1 MAVNEITPT
10 NPVPPSTPRVQ
21 NSGAA
26 GQAIGIVRNN
36 TGQAPAAAA
45 VTQTLD
51 PILQNE
57 LLISEILRN
66 LNFVSRTPLVDR
78 LINVTP
84 PPLADPDAAQD
95 LDIVLQKELL
105 INQALQNLSFT
116 ARTQTDALLINEIP
130 PQVEADETLQD
141 LDATQQNELLI
152 NETLLTLNAVNQ
164 EITAAE
170 AELTARVTAA
180 APQTLAATLQA
191 AEQVPAAVAAA
202 EAAALILTLA
212 PGEAVTVVPPTPIA
226 ATFVAQTPTQFPLPF
241 FLLNPDRTPYVL
253 AVHEIRNPN
262 PGPGEPAPVST
273 EIQPAAP
280 AGMTRPVDMAALRQI
295 WTRQRPGVYEEKIP
309 PTVPALEKDLR
320 RVLSRVN
327 EDLAVSGLPL
337 HLVIA
342 RSETGY
348 AVDVYD
354 CSDNEVCRLT
364 YDVPLK
370 REELTTVLE
379 NLQHE
384 TGIIID
390 ISS

>member
-10 NPVPPSTPRVQ
+10 SPVPPSTPRVQ
-21 NSGAA
+21 NDTPRQAAPVRPSGAK
-26 GQAIGIVRNN
+26 
-36 TGQAPAAAA
+36 QAPAAAA

-57 LLISEILRN
+57 LLINEILRS
-66 LNFVSRTPLVDR
+66 LNFVSRTPVDTR

-84 PPLADPDAAQD
+84 PPLADPDTAQD

-116 ARTQTDALLINEIP
+116 ARTPTDALLINEIP

-141 LDATQQNELLI
+141 LDATQRNELLI
-152 NETLLTLNAVNQ
+152 NEALLTLNAAAQGV
-164 EITAAE
+164 TAAE

-180 APQTLAATLQA
+180 APQALTAALQTA
-191 AEQVPAAVAAA
+191 VQTPAAVAAA
-202 EAAALILTLA
+202 EAAALVLTLA
-212 PGEAVTVVPPTPIA
+212 PGETATVVPPTPIA
-226 ATFVAQTPTQFPLPF
+226 ATFVTQTPTQFPLPF

-253 AVHEIRNPN
+253 AVYETRNPN

-273 EIQPAAP
+273 EVQPAAP
-280 AGMTRPVDMAALRQI
+280 AGMIRPVAMAALRQI
-295 WTRQRPGVYEEKIP
+295 WTRQRPGVYEENIP
-309 PTVPALEKDLR
+309 SAVPALEKDLR

-327 EDLAVSGLPL
+327 EDLAGSGLPL

-342 RSETGY
+342 RRETGY